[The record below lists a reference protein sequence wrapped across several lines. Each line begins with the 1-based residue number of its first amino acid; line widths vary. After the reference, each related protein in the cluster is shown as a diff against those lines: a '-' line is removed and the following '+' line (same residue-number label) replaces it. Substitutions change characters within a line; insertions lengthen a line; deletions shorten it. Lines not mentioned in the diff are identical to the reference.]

1 MSEESNSKKSIKK
14 KSKNKQKKEE
24 IQLSKLNSITNSF
37 NDFYIK
43 QYGKERWPILLNS
56 LKSPPSKYCAMI
68 NKFASNTSIIEF
80 INDSKLNN
88 NSDMKKIDYLDI
100 TCYISQPND
109 IVLDLCAAPG
119 GKSLAI
125 LQRLLNN
132 TDQKGGE
139 IGGKPTRENG
149 GMLIANEI
157 NSKRFHRLLQV
168 IKSYIPFKYH
178 QYQIKLVKDSP
189 IQNYSYDKIL
199 VDVPCSSERHL
210 INDQNELLMWKES
223 RSKKFSIKQY
233 NILLDA
239 VKALRINGILVYSTC
254 SISNL
259 ENDLVIKKILENSWV
274 ELEVIKR
281 EDGYEIGE
289 ETELGWIIL
298 PDKCDG
304 FGPMYFT
311 ILKRVEEGNFGIKK
325 NKSDIRG

>member
-100 TCYISQPND
+100 TCYISNSKFPKPKKDEQDLLNVYHLDFASIMVTKALNIQPND

-178 QYQIKLVKDSP
+178 H
-189 IQNYSYDKIL
+189 
-199 VDVPCSSERHL
+199 C
-210 INDQNELLMWKES
+210 
-223 RSKKFSIKQY
+223 
-233 NILLDA
+233 
-239 VKALRINGILVYSTC
+239 
-254 SISNL
+254 
-259 ENDLVIKKILENSWV
+259 
-274 ELEVIKR
+274 
-281 EDGYEIGE
+281 
-289 ETELGWIIL
+289 
-298 PDKCDG
+298 
-304 FGPMYFT
+304 
-311 ILKRVEEGNFGIKK
+311 
-325 NKSDIRG
+325 